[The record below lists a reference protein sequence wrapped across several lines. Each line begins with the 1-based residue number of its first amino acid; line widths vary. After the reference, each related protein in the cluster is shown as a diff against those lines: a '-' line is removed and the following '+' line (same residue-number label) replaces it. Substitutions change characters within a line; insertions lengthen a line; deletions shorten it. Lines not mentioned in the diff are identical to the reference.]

1 MPKLK
6 KQLNSRNIPAYAGR
20 TWKRCSDRRRSWKH
34 PRIRGE
40 NQVTFLSPSRL
51 PETSPHTRG
60 EPSALRIPKFRTRNI
75 PAYAG
80 RTRLILHVAVYAWK
94 HPRIRGENSG
104 AATRFGLYSETSP
117 HTRGEL
123 SHPEPQVLID
133 GNIPAYAGRTWF
145 RVRCAVA
152 TRKHPRIRGEN

>member
-1 MPKLK
+1 MLFDVAP
-6 KQLNSRNIPAYAGR
+6 QPGNIPAYAGR
-20 TWKRCSDRRRSWKH
+20 TQERSLNAPYRQKH

-40 NQVTFLSPSRL
+40 NHRDLRRGRFFL
-51 PETSPHTRG
+51 ETSPHTRG
-60 EPSALRIPKFRTRNI
+60 EPSAAVSVLDRPGNI

-80 RTRLILHVAVYAWK
+80 RTIYGEDVNLDAEK